1 MKKGLLS
8 ILASALLVVG
18 CQNYDDQFNSIENS
32 INALNQQIDGLSAVS
47 SQLASLS
54 ATVQSLSTTVSS
66 LPSSSEIATQISDGL
81 AGIIEDVADLEAAVA
96 AADSSE
102 ALTAIQEDIDAQE
115 DVLAELLANSSV
127 FSGDIL
133 INSVATLDAYHAM
146 GSGLSIVNGSV
157 TFDVSTDMDAAKV
170 QEVADQMLT
179 ITKDF
184 SYTGASATT
193 VPTFKNLTG
202 VQSLTMEAPGDYRFD
217 NLVTAAKIVLNND
230 NASKIGIVHFGA
242 LENYT
247 QINTD
252 GALAGVVSLP
262 NTTEFHFTSVERLAS
277 DKLDITLKKGSV
289 LALSALTGLD
299 ADGDVTTV
307 DLDISGPANFTSTK
321 VADGTINLSNVATV
335 DISGFYGAIT
345 IGTGVDTLKTSKA
358 VSLSIA
364 AADDLTTAT
373 IDVALDWD
381 PALTTAAA
389 ATTAPT
395 VTFASQDLT
404 TASVTGVAGTITAI
418 AQNNLTSLTVKSTGK
433 GNLVLQNNTDLETL
447 VVTGSTLND
456 ITITGNNNLTSL
468 VLDHTTGAQVATDL
482 GATVN
487 ISTNTDLESLTFSA
501 DKVDDLTVT
510 GNTDLTTVDFEGL
523 ALVGGATA
531 NVNITANNLSASV
544 ATDDYQ
550 DADGDGTAE
559 AGDGETTE
567 EGTST
572 DKGSYTTES
581 GLSTLSTYLKAAVLV
596 PGTSGVIVAFDEIGT
611 SIDEAKESANN
622 SENTSV
628 TVTQSL
634 ANAEQD
640 WYVAYV
646 TQATVDTTPTVRET
660 FSWFIDLGEN
670 ALYQTSAML
679 SGESL
684 NIDAGVI
691 AVDFA
696 YTASTL
702 DSVDELITAINA
714 ETAFGTGVTVT
725 AVKDAASTAYY
736 DVDLMSGGTAT
747 NTKAVLATHK
757 FAWSFGTTTGT
768 HTISAAASGGLTAT
782 LLASEIAGAINDE
795 VVSGVKYSAS
805 ASSGI
810 VTVSKLVT
818 NTANVDKGSNTTAFP
833 AFAIDTADTTNTTV
847 VFAQGTATNAAVG
860 TSGTTTYTL
869 VYNKYETNG
878 LRVTVKNNS
887 TVVSLGATASVT
899 ITDGSGSAG
908 LFRFPFATALASG
921 TNMPANANVQSPFDN
936 NSTPAA
942 DVAGENTNRI
952 SWLG

>member
-1 MKKGLLS
+1 
-8 ILASALLVVG
+8 LASALLVVG
-18 CQNYDDQFNSIENS
+18 CQNYDDQFDLLENQ
-32 INALNQQIDGLSAVS
+32 ITALAQTVSGLSQVQS
-47 SQLASLS
+47 TLASLS
-54 ATVQSLSTTVSS
+54 GTVNSLSSTVSG
-66 LPSSSEIATQISDGL
+66 LGDAIDTAVAEGL
-81 AGIIEDVADLEAAVA
+81 ADIQEDITAIEAAVA
-96 AADSSE
+96 DVASSDAVEDLADAVAAS
-102 ALTAIQEDIDAQE
+102 QEDLD
-115 DVLAELLANSSV
+115 ELLANSSV

-133 INSVATLDAYHAM
+133 INSVATLDAFHAM
-146 GSGLSIVNGSV
+146 GSGLAIVNGNV
-157 TFDVSTDMDAAKV
+157 TFNVSTDMDAVKV

-202 VQSLTMEAPGDYRFD
+202 VQSLTIDAPGDYRFD
-217 NLVTAAKIVLNND
+217 NLVTAAHITLNND

-247 QINTD
+247 RINTD
-252 GALAGVVSLP
+252 GALAGVISLP

-299 ADGDVTTV
+299 ADGDVVTV

-321 VADGTINLSNVATV
+321 VADGTINVSNVATV

-345 IGTGVDTLKTSKA
+345 IGTGVDTLTTSKA

-381 PALTTAAA
+381 PALTTAAK

-456 ITITGNNNLTSL
+456 ITITGNNNLTEL
-468 VLDHTTGAQVATDL
+468 TLDHTTGGQVATDL

-501 DKVDDLTVT
+501 NKVDNLTVT

-531 NVNITANNLSASV
+531 DVNITANNLSASV
-544 ATDDYQ
+544 ATDSYQ

-572 DKGSYTTES
+572 DKGSYTTDS
-581 GLSTLSTYLKAAVLV
+581 GLSTLSTYLKAAVLI
-596 PGTSGVIVAFDEIGT
+596 PGTTGVIVAFDEIGT

-622 SENTSV
+622 IENTSV
-628 TVTQSL
+628 TVTLSS
-634 ANAEQD
+634 ANAEQV

-670 ALYQTSAML
+670 ALYQTSAMA
-679 SGESL
+679 SDESL

-696 YTASTL
+696 YAASTL
-702 DSVDELITAINA
+702 DSVDELITAINTA
-714 ETAFGTGVTVT
+714 TAFGTGVTVT
-725 AVKDAASTAYY
+725 AAKDAASTAYY

-747 NTKAVLATHK
+747 NTAAVTNASK
-757 FAWSFGTTTGT
+757 FAWSFGTTTCT
-768 HTISAAASGGLTAT
+768 HTVSAGANGGLTAT
-782 LLASEIAGAINDE
+782 LLASEIAGAINDA

-833 AFAIDTADTTNTTV
+833 AFAINTADTTNTTV

-887 TVVSLGATASVT
+887 TVVSLNGTVGVTVTDPTA
-899 ITDGSGSAG
+899 GSG
-908 LFRFPFATALASG
+908 LFRGTTVTALTSG
-921 TNMPANANVQSPFDN
+921 TNMPANANVQSPFGN

-952 SWLG
+952 TWLG